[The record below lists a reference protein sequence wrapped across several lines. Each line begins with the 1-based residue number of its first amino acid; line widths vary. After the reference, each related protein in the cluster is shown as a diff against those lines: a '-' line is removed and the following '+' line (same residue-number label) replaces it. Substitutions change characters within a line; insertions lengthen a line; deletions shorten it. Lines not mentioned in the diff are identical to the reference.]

1 MTQATGTTTSV
12 TQQDTSS
19 GGTVTVV
26 HRLLRL
32 ARRILALQ
40 VFDAAELHER
50 LPSAYNSL
58 PTKLKQPG
66 VLTFW
71 FDQASD
77 LHADDEDANSY
88 NYDDLSGRW
97 HFIEDVTQD
106 ARRERP
112 ELPMPKAAR
121 CSLSVE
127 QVAGKLAQ
135 AARLALKLNITNPH
149 MEPSRRDQVG
159 RAAYDFAQDHIGEK
173 DPKKLFRDFATFM
186 STSTYR
192 HETADDFRAQVALRL
207 KEKYKMPMQTSW
219 TP

>member
-1 MTQATGTTTSV
+1 MTKPTSPLMAQRTGAPSLLGNNRPTS
-12 TQQDTSS
+12 
-19 GGTVTVV
+19 TVA
-26 HRLLRL
+26 HRLLHL
-32 ARRILALQ
+32 ARRVLALQ
-40 VFDAAELHER
+40 VFDAAELQDR

-58 PTKLKQPG
+58 PTALKRPG

-71 FDQASD
+71 FDTASD

-88 NYDDLSGRW
+88 TYDDLTGRW

-112 ELPMPKAAR
+112 ELPMPKAA
-121 CSLSVE
+121 
-127 QVAGKLAQ
+127 GKLVQ

-173 DPKKLFRDFATFM
+173 DPKQLFRDFAAFM

-192 HETADDFRAQVALRL
+192 HETEDDFRAQVALRL
-207 KEKYKMPMQTSW
+207 KEKYKMNMPTGWVS
-219 TP
+219 